1 MAQAPTTEEKESTS
15 SRSRFPLPPDDLLY
29 NVPSDIGLVTEELQ
43 EMRPL
48 IYRLLIIWFLFSG
61 FLGLYSLII
70 YCPVLTLRESN
81 TGQNSSHPDTTE
93 HKPPRSE
100 TTERKDSA
108 YRRDFTAD
116 TLKRSETT
124 KRKDSAYQIGVT
136 TVTPMHPKTTERKD
150 SSTLDTSASRTLVE
164 RFLGIPQPPDPIQAS
179 LIIVCL
185 AGWLGGVLHGLS
197 SLIDYRSAR
206 RLFASW
212 TLWYF
217 VRPFQG
223 ALVAVVFL
231 AVVQGGLLPGG
242 SASTVNTIGVIAIGF
257 IVGLSADAATTRL
270 SYVFKTLFAA
280 PDGTDALRGGNTK
293 PEITLVQMREY
304 LANIRAKRINAE
316 KEAMQAPDDDERRK
330 KMAEAAAL
338 RTEEQRVETALNT
351 MEDDQSQNDTEKK
364 NNSRETDGNETPD
377 SKGDSNDN
385 STPDDKRKTDGE

>member
-1 MAQAPTTEEKESTS
+1 MAQGQATEERESTS
-15 SRSRFPLPPDDLLY
+15 SKGRFPLPPDDLLY

-61 FLGLYSLII
+61 FLGFYGLII
-70 YCPVLTLRESN
+70 CCPVLTLRESN
-81 TGQNSSHPDTTE
+81 TGQNSSHPDTTH
-93 HKPPRSE
+93 HKTSHPE
-100 TTERKDSA
+100 ITERKDSA
-108 YRRDFTAD
+108 HQRAFTAD

-124 KRKDSAYQIGVT
+124 KRKDSAYQINFTAGAPT
-136 TVTPMHPKTTERKD
+136 HPKTTERKD
-150 SSTLDTSASRTLVE
+150 SSTLDSSTSRTLVE
-164 RFLGIPQPPDPIQAS
+164 QLLGIPQPPDPIQAS

-197 SLIDYRSAR
+197 SIIDYRSAR

-242 SASTVNTIGVIAIGF
+242 SVSTVNTIGVIAIGF

-270 SYVFKTLFAA
+270 SYVFKALFAA
-280 PDGTDALRGGNTK
+280 PDGTDALRGGNAK
-293 PEITLVQMREY
+293 PEITLILMREH
-304 LANIRAKRINAE
+304 LANIRAKRINTE
-316 KEAMQAPDDDERRK
+316 QEAINTQDNDERRK
-330 KMAEAAAL
+330 KTAEAAVL
-338 RTEEQRVETALNT
+338 RKEEEQVERAIDT
-351 MEDDQSQNDTEKK
+351 MEDAEGQDNAEAKND
-364 NNSRETDGNETPD
+364 SRGTDGTEQAD
-377 SKGDSNDN
+377 SDEATNGDAP
-385 STPDDKRKTDGE
+385 TDDKRKTDGN